1 MPLSWFLTR
10 CWQFYPPL
18 LLPHQCKCQPNET
31 CKSHLTAMKTT
42 VILWMPD
49 LVTADHIWES
59 LTWKYIQT
67 DNFIIMSLPQN
78 RNFGTVNKHNYF
90 LKGSF
95 GASLIV
101 QLAKNPPAIQET
113 LVQFLGWEDPLG
125 REKLPLQYSGLE
137 NSMDYRVH
145 GVTKSE
151 TWLSNFHFIFKGSFP
166 LWLNKD
172 ILFSKIKPSEKR

>member
-1 MPLSWFLTR
+1 
-10 CWQFYPPL
+10 
-18 LLPHQCKCQPNET
+18 
-31 CKSHLTAMKTT
+31 
-42 VILWMPD
+42 
-49 LVTADHIWES
+49 
-59 LTWKYIQT
+59 
-67 DNFIIMSLPQN
+67 MSLPQN
-78 RNFGTVNKHNYF
+78 HNFGTVNKHNYF

-95 GASLIV
+95 GASLIA
-101 QLAKNPPAIQET
+101 QLAKNPTANQET

-151 TWLSNFHFIFKGSFP
+151 TRLSNFHFIFKGSFP